1 MSSWVK
7 VSRKLLTSAI
17 ASKPE
22 YLAVWVHLLL
32 SASYKPG
39 EILVGHQVVRLQAG
53 QLVFGRLKFSQQI
66 GVSEHTL
73 RMALKALET
82 LQQITIKSHSKFSV
96 ISITNWDKYQT
107 DSPANHQ
114 QATSNQPASHHNKE
128 IQELQEEIK
137 SSCDQQA
144 GSQKAGAS
152 EVVFS
157 EHGFE
162 VPNDLINKWALAYP
176 KASVEDE
183 IARAAVWAAANPAKR
198 KKNWARFLN
207 AWIAKA
213 HTGSKAIDEGD
224 CPVDKIIGLYH
235 KECANLPPVAVS
247 SDRVLRGLIVERW
260 NESPEHMSSSFW
272 KTIFHRA
279 NRMQQIYYRGANVLP
294 RLELICS
301 RSIFRQLE
309 EQQ

>member
-22 YLAVWVHLLL
+22 YLAVWMHLLL

-53 QLVFGRLKFSQQI
+53 QLVFGRVKFSQQI

-73 RMALKALET
+73 RMALKTLET

-107 DSPANHQ
+107 DSPAKHQ
-114 QATSNQPASHHNKE
+114 QSTSNQPATHHNKE
-128 IQELQEEIK
+128 VQEIQELKPPISPKGEI
-137 SSCDQQA
+137 
-144 GSQKAGAS
+144 S

-157 EHGFE
+157 ERGFE

-183 IARAAVWAAANPAKR
+183 IARAAVWAAANPANR
-198 KKNWARFLN
+198 KKNWARFLSS
-207 AWIAKA
+207 WIARA
-213 HTGSKAIDEGD
+213 HKSSTAVDERD
-224 CPVDKIIGLYH
+224 CPVDKIIALYH
-235 KECANLPPVAVS
+235 QECANLPRVAV
-247 SDRVLRGLIVERW
+247 DTDHVLRGLIVERW
-260 NESPEHMSSSFW
+260 NEAPEHKSSSFW

-279 NRMQQIYYRGANVLP
+279 NRMQQIYYRGANVMP

>member
-17 ASKPE
+17 SSKPE

-73 RMALKALET
+73 RMALKTLET

-114 QATSNQPASHHNKE
+114 QSTSNQPATHHNKE
-128 IQELQEEIK
+128 VQEIQELKPPISPKGEI
-137 SSCDQQA
+137 
-144 GSQKAGAS
+144 S

-157 EHGFE
+157 ERGFE

-183 IARAAVWAAANPAKR
+183 IAKAAVWAAANPAKR

-207 AWIAKA
+207 SWIAKA
-213 HTGSKAIDEGD
+213 HTGSKAIDERD
-224 CPVDKIIGLYH
+224 CPVDKIIALYH

-247 SDRVLRGLIVERW
+247 SDHVLRGLIVERW
-260 NESPEHMSSSFW
+260 YESPEHMSSSFW

-279 NRMQQIYYRGANVLP
+279 NRMQQIYYRGANVMP